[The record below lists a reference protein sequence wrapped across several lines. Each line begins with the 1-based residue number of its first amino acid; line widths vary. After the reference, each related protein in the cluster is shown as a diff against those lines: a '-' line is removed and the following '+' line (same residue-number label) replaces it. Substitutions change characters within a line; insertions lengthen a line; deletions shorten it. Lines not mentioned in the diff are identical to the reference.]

1 MTAVAFPRGDRLQ
14 VAFSG
19 WDAVWTLRRRVDVPL
34 AAVTA
39 ARVLSREV
47 ALGEKPLLRAPGT
60 YLPGVIVAGT
70 YRAPRRRPQ
79 LWCVHAADEV
89 LAIDLADEAPYER
102 IVLEL
107 ADPAA
112 AAEEITA
119 SVLR

>member
-1 MTAVAFPRGDRLQ
+1 VTVVAFPRADRLH

-19 WDAVWTLRRRVDVPL
+19 WDGVWTLRRHVDLPL
-34 AAVTA
+34 AAVTG
-39 ARVLSREV
+39 ARVLSRGQ
-47 ALGEKPLLRAPGT
+47 ALEEKPLLRAPGT
-60 YLPGVIVAGT
+60 YLPGVVVAGT
-70 YRAPRRRPQ
+70 YRAPGRRPQ

-89 LAIDLADEAPYER
+89 LAIDLADEAPYGR

-119 SVLR
+119 HLTR